1 MTHVSVI
8 FNRKHT
14 IGSLFLRGYL
24 WSKWSHCAIID
35 GDQVIEAATKNG
47 VVTRPLSDLL
57 SESSA
62 YEIVDFECSNPQAVI
77 EAARTQIG
85 RPYDYFGILGIGFRR
100 RWQDVDSWF
109 CSELIAWAFDKAGFP
124 MFSEDAFR
132 ITPRDLA
139 IARRG

>member
-47 VVTRPLSDLL
+47 VVSRPLVDLL

-62 YEIVDFECSNPQAVI
+62 YEIVDFECANPQAVI
-77 EAARTQIG
+77 DAARTQIG

-100 RWQDVDSWF
+100 RWQDDDSWF
-109 CSELIAWAFDKAGFP
+109 CSELIAWAFDKAGYP

-139 IARRG
+139 IARRK